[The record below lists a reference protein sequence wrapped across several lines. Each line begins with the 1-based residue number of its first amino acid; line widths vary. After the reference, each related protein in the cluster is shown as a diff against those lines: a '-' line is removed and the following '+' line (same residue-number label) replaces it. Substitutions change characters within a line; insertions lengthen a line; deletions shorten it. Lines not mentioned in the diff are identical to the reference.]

1 MNLPCLHAPDRASAN
16 FGSAAQDRTFA
27 LCVLVSIA
35 VHATLLFLFP
45 ALRPGEAPPSA
56 TRMLIARITERA
68 SEPEPPP
75 PMRET
80 RRRAEPD
87 RARTAPV
94 PKPVAE
100 PPRPVMAVPPAA
112 AQQATVLPAAPAP
125 EAPAAAAASVPGSA
139 ASQPA
144 AASVRAPE
152 ARAPA
157 QATRASGEPDAGS
170 VEQFR
175 RALIDAA
182 ARYKRYPAQALER
195 GWQGK
200 VEIRLVIGPTGII
213 QSGVVKASSGHEILD
228 NQALDM
234 VKRAKPLAPV
244 PATLRGREF
253 SVDVPVIFDLQS
265 G

>member
-1 MNLPCLHAPDRASAN
+1 MNLHASAN
-16 FGSAAQDRTFA
+16 IGPAAQDRIFA
-27 LCVLVSIA
+27 LCVLASIA
-35 VHATLLFLFP
+35 VHASLLFLFP
-45 ALRPGEAPPSA
+45 VLGPGEAPPSA

-68 SEPEPPP
+68 SEPEPAPP
-75 PMRET
+75 LRET

-87 RARTAPV
+87 RAYAAPV
-94 PKPVAE
+94 AMPVVE
-100 PPRPVMAVPPAA
+100 PPRPATAEPPAA
-112 AQQATVLPAAPAP
+112 APQAAPAAPAA
-125 EAPAAAAASVPGSA
+125 EAAAPVLSSA
-139 ASQPA
+139 ASAPA

-152 ARAPA
+152 ARTPV
-157 QATRASGEPDAGS
+157 QAASASREPDAGS
-170 VEQFR
+170 IDQFR

-182 ARYKRYPAQALER
+182 ARYKRYPVLALER
-195 GWQGK
+195 GWEGK

-234 VKRAKPLAPV
+234 VRRAKPLAPV
-244 PATLRGREF
+244 PAPLRGREF

>member
-1 MNLPCLHAPDRASAN
+1 MNLASLHAPERASEN
-16 FGSAAQDRTFA
+16 FDPAAHDRTFA
-27 LCVLVSIA
+27 LCVLASIA
-35 VHATLLFLFP
+35 VHASLLFLFP
-45 ALRPGEAPPSA
+45 AVRPGEAPPSA

-68 SEPEPPP
+68 SVPEPPP
-75 PMRET
+75 PARET

-94 PKPVAE
+94 PKPAVE
-100 PPRPVMAVPPAA
+100 RPRPVMAEPPAA
-112 AQQATVLPAAPAP
+112 APQAAVMPAAPAP
-125 EAPAAAAASVPGSA
+125 QAPAAAAALVLSSP
-139 ASQPA
+139 ASQPGV
-144 AASVRAPE
+144 ASVRALE
-152 ARAPA
+152 A
-157 QATRASGEPDAGS
+157 QAARVSGEPDAGS

-182 ARYKRYPAQALER
+182 ARYKRYPVQALER
-195 GWQGK
+195 GWQGR

-213 QSGVVKASSGHEILD
+213 QGSAVKASSGHEILD

-244 PATLRGREF
+244 PAALRGREF
-253 SVDVPVIFDLQS
+253 SVDIPVIFDLQS